1 VHKKAVSA
9 AAFYC
14 TERKKKCWKR
24 LRGSLGWMTGVV
36 SLSPLYE
43 EKVKQLS
50 YPLCRP
56 KNRVRQNEESPED
69 LLNKG
74 IRKDL
79 PKQVQMK

>member
-1 VHKKAVSA
+1 MA
-9 AAFYC
+9 
-14 TERKKKCWKR
+14 
-24 LRGSLGWMTGVV
+24 GVV

-43 EKVKQLS
+43 EEVKQLS

-74 IRKDL
+74 IRS
-79 PKQVQMK
+79 PKAGANEMRAVSHLMGEEIDPEYKVWTK